1 MTAAQLRK
9 ARQQARSFANP
20 ITLLGNTPKTGTFT
34 GYWRYTGKS
43 WHGTFVNGNQ
53 QGLFTYYCP
62 DTQKPT
68 LEFYC
73 NL

>member
-1 MTAAQLRK
+1 MKANQLKK
-9 ARQQARSFANP
+9 AREQARSFANP
-20 ITLLGNTPKTGTFT
+20 RSLVGNTPKTGTFT
-34 GYWRYTGKS
+34 GFWKYTGKS
-43 WHGTFVNGNQ
+43 WHGSFVEGIP

-62 DTQKPT
+62 KTQNAV